1 VGGDWF
7 TENVT
12 LVHGL
17 GKGAGLGRGKKVHG
31 TNRLYRNVGVKYTY
45 TLRKVTGER
54 WSEVDFVTSQSCR
67 VRVGPCIVFLY
78 SGLKLCDS

>member
-1 VGGDWF
+1 MGGDWF
-7 TENVT
+7 TENVS

-17 GKGAGLGRGKKVHG
+17 VEGARLGRGKEVHG

-54 WSEVDFVTSQSCR
+54 RSEVHFVTSQSCR
-67 VRVGPCIVFLY
+67 VRVGP
-78 SGLKLCDS
+78 

>member
-17 GKGAGLGRGKKVHG
+17 VEGARLGKEKEVHG
-31 TNRLYRNVGVKYTY
+31 TNRLYRKFGVKYTY
-45 TLRKVTGER
+45 TLQKSQD
-54 WSEVDFVTSQSCR
+54 SE
-67 VRVGPCIVFLY
+67 
-78 SGLKLCDS
+78 GLKYTLLHRSPVV